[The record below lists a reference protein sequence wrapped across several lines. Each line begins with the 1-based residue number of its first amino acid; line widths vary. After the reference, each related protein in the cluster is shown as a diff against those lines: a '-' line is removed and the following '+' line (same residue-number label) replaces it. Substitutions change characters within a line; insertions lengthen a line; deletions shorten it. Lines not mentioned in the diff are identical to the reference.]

1 MPKALLAFGNRDIA
15 QAPSRQNATP
25 HSRRNDYAYYL
36 TISKLRHIIAFD
48 AKRLRHT
55 EK

>member
-1 MPKALLAFGNRDIA
+1 MPKAFLVMAKRDNT
-15 QAPSRQNATP
+15 QATSRQNATP